1 MFNNNNNK
9 PLNIL
14 GKPLHALTHMDFT
27 ALGGNVFFSL
37 CGMDKLR
44 LAEANDLLNML
55 QESTVCR

>member
-14 GKPLHALTHMDFT
+14 GKALHALAHMNFT
-27 ALGGNVFFSL
+27 ALGSNVFLSL
-37 CGMDKLR
+37 CEMDKLR

-55 QESTVCR
+55 H